1 MKMHNVLRWGVTII
15 GADFRQGEPPFAVDQ
30 AVEGASVVPPFLG
43 KAAFRVV
50 D

>member
-1 MKMHNVLRWGVTII
+1 MKGYSDDTLI